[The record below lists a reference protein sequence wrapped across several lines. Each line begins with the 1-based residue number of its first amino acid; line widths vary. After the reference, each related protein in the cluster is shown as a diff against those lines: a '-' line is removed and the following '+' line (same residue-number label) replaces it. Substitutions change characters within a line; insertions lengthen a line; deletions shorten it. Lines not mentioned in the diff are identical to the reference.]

1 MTKKELRAAMKKQ
14 NLSLSP
20 EERAAASGRIFRRV
34 AESGPFGTARCVAF
48 FCALPDEPATEEAL
62 ARWGSARRIVV
73 PRVGGDAM
81 RFFDYVPGALRAGA
95 FGIAEPDG
103 DAMPCEPS
111 EIDLIVV
118 PGTAFTQAGA
128 RMGRGRGFYDKYLSQ
143 PGFRGVKVGG
153 MYASGHLEPFKEWMY
168 TLDKYKV
175 FGLVDFALSTEGLV
189 KGDRVMRAMKELVPD
204 VKIEKMPLPFA
215 AVAAD
220 LLTGREVV
228 LDRGG
233 LYDAIRASISIPSVF
248 RPVRRGNQVLV
259 DGGTVNPLP
268 LNRVRREPGDVLVA
282 VDVSA
287 PFSEEMAVRN
297 KASLNYYKVI
307 TASSEIMQQHIARLM
322 CKLYKPDLL
331 IEMPADR
338 FGIFEFYRARE
349 IVEAGRMA
357 TRAALERSLVEA
369 G

>member
-1 MTKKELRAAMKKQ
+1 MKKRRAA
-14 NLSLSP
+14 LVLAGGGARGVAHIGAI
-20 EERAAASGRIFRRV
+20 EELESQGFEVHAV
-34 AESGPFGTARCVAF
+34 AGT
-48 FCALPDEPATEEAL
+48 
-62 ARWGSARRIVV
+62 S
-73 PRVGGDAM
+73 M
-81 RFFDYVPGALRAGA
+81 GAL
-95 FGIAEPDG
+95 
-103 DAMPCEPS
+103 
-111 EIDLIVV
+111 
-118 PGTAFTQAGA
+118 
-128 RMGRGRGFYDKYLSQ
+128 
-143 PGFRGVKVGG
+143 VGG

-175 FGLVDFALSTEGLV
+175 FGLVDQHLVPPAYGTEYRRD
-189 KGDRVMRAMKELVPD
+189 GDRRPD
-204 VKIEKMPLPFA
+204 GIVQASPVEKMPLPFA

>member
-1 MTKKELRAAMKKQ
+1 MLAGGGARGVAHIGAIEELESQGFEVHA
-14 NLSLSP
+14 
-20 EERAAASGRIFRRV
+20 V
-34 AESGPFGTARCVAF
+34 AGT
-48 FCALPDEPATEEAL
+48 
-62 ARWGSARRIVV
+62 S
-73 PRVGGDAM
+73 M
-81 RFFDYVPGALRAGA
+81 GAL
-95 FGIAEPDG
+95 
-103 DAMPCEPS
+103 
-111 EIDLIVV
+111 
-118 PGTAFTQAGA
+118 
-128 RMGRGRGFYDKYLSQ
+128 
-143 PGFRGVKVGG
+143 VGG
-153 MYASGHLEPFKEWMY
+153 MYASGHLEAFKEWMY

-287 PFSEEMAVRN
+287 PFSEEMAVRS

-322 CKLYKPDLL
+322 CKIYKPDLL

-338 FGIFEFYRARE
+338 FGILNSTVPGKLSRPGVWRRVPHWSKVSSKRDRPYPAKIGWVVVWFLSGDKIKRLRRPV
-349 IVEAGRMA
+349 ILKNSKVVTQLHTDLRGR
-357 TRAALERSLVEA
+357 RNI
-369 G
+369 

>member
-1 MTKKELRAAMKKQ
+1 MLAGGGARGVAHIGAIEELESQGFEVHA
-14 NLSLSP
+14 
-20 EERAAASGRIFRRV
+20 V
-34 AESGPFGTARCVAF
+34 AGT
-48 FCALPDEPATEEAL
+48 
-62 ARWGSARRIVV
+62 S
-73 PRVGGDAM
+73 M
-81 RFFDYVPGALRAGA
+81 GAL
-95 FGIAEPDG
+95 
-103 DAMPCEPS
+103 
-111 EIDLIVV
+111 
-118 PGTAFTQAGA
+118 
-128 RMGRGRGFYDKYLSQ
+128 
-143 PGFRGVKVGG
+143 VGG

-220 LLTGREVV
+220 L
-228 LDRGG
+228 
-233 LYDAIRASISIPSVF
+233 
-248 RPVRRGNQVLV
+248 
-259 DGGTVNPLP
+259 
-268 LNRVRREPGDVLVA
+268 RREPGDVLVA

>member
-1 MTKKELRAAMKKQ
+1 MLAGGGARGVAHIGAIEELESQGFEVHA
-14 NLSLSP
+14 
-20 EERAAASGRIFRRV
+20 V
-34 AESGPFGTARCVAF
+34 AGT
-48 FCALPDEPATEEAL
+48 
-62 ARWGSARRIVV
+62 S
-73 PRVGGDAM
+73 M
-81 RFFDYVPGALRAGA
+81 GAL
-95 FGIAEPDG
+95 
-103 DAMPCEPS
+103 
-111 EIDLIVV
+111 
-118 PGTAFTQAGA
+118 
-128 RMGRGRGFYDKYLSQ
+128 
-143 PGFRGVKVGG
+143 VGG

-189 KGDRVMRAMKELVPD
+189 KGDRVMRAMKE
-204 VKIEKMPLPFA
+204 PLPFA

-338 FGIFEFYRARE
+338 FGIFEFYRARD